1 MVGIPLVFLSPCG
14 SSPRRVL
21 TLLVLIPLAPPEVPR
36 AGQAQNSLRQQPRTG
51 QAQSPANIPKSPA
64 PLTFPHPGRIII
76 ISPNKLCIG
85 YIVQS
90 FFV

>member
-36 AGQAQNSLRQQPRTG
+36 AG